1 MAGGATVGSASKP
14 ADPRSGAPAGV
25 PGLEEVMARA
35 GGENFPVATRLL
47 GPRLRESLLA
57 IYGFARLTDQIGD
70 DVPGDRLA
78 LLDWLD
84 SEIDSIYAGE
94 APEHPAL
101 ARMAAVAR
109 ESRIPAEALHA
120 LVEAN
125 RVDQTVSSYATFDDL
140 LSYCALSANPVGHMV
155 LHVFGAATPDRI
167 TLSDAICSGLQ
178 LTEHLQDVRE
188 DLARGRVYIPQED
201 LARFG
206 CDEGDLAGSP
216 SPERV
221 RTLIAFEVE
230 RARRLFDRGEPL
242 IASLRGRP
250 RLAVPA
256 FLAGGRAALAGIE
269 RAGFAPGKQPPPP
282 PGPGPHPAPG
292 PNPRPHPAWG

>member
-1 MAGGATVGSASKP
+1 MTGGTTVGAVAIP
-14 ADPRSGAPAGV
+14 ADQRPGAPQGV
-25 PGLEEVMARA
+25 PGLDEVMARA
-35 GGENFPVATRLL
+35 GGENFPVASRLL
-47 GPRLRESLLA
+47 GRRLREPLLA
-57 IYGFARLTDQIGD
+57 IYGFARLVDQVGD
-70 DVPGDRLA
+70 ESPGDRPA

-84 SEIDSIYAGE
+84 SQIDRMYAGGT
-94 APEHPAL
+94 PDHPAL
-101 ARMAAVAR
+101 RRMAVVVRRAAIPRDPLHRLVA
-109 ESRIPAEALHA
+109 
-120 LVEAN
+120 AN
-125 RVDQTVSSYATFDDL
+125 RMDQTTSSYATFDDL
-140 LSYCALSANPVGHMV
+140 LDYCALSANPVGRMV

-167 TLSDAICSGLQ
+167 DLSDAICSALQ
-178 LTEHLQDVRE
+178 VTEHLQDVRE
-188 DLARGRVYIPQED
+188 DLARGRVYMPQED

-250 RLAVPA
+250 RLAVTA

-269 RAGFAPGKQPPPP
+269 RAGFALGTQPPRPSWP
-282 PGPGPHPAPG
+282 DRIAALAQTA
-292 PNPRPHPAWG
+292 RPH

>member
-1 MAGGATVGSASKP
+1 MTGGATTEVVSKP
-14 ADPRSGAPAGV
+14 ADSHPGAPAGV
-25 PGLEEVMARA
+25 PGLEEIMARA

-47 GPRLRESLLA
+47 GSRLRESLLA

-70 DVPGDRLA
+70 EVTGDRLA

-84 SEIDSIYAGE
+84 SEIDRIYAGDT
-94 APEHPAL
+94 PEHPAL

-109 ESRIPAEALHA
+109 ESHIPADPLHA

-125 RVDQTVSSYATFDDL
+125 RVDQTVSSYSTFDDL

-155 LHVFGAATPDRI
+155 LHVFGDATPERI

-178 LTEHLQDVRE
+178 VTEHLQDVRE
-188 DLARGRVYIPQED
+188 DLANGRVYLPQED

-206 CDEGDLAGSP
+206 CDEADLAISP

-221 RTLIAFEVE
+221 RVLIAFEVE
-230 RARRLFDRGEPL
+230 RARRLFDSGEPL
-242 IASLRGRP
+242 IASLRGRA
-250 RLAVPA
+250 RLAVTA
-256 FLAGGRAALAGIE
+256 FVAGGRAALAGVE
-269 RAGFAPGKQPPPP
+269 RAGFAVET
-282 PGPGPHPAPG
+282 HP
-292 PNPRPHPAWG
+292 PRPSWPDRIAALVQTARPH